1 MQKLLTENCGGR
13 KSSWWDARWAA
24 VNDINNFVYMYNM
37 SPPVNVNN
45 HCFWIFLDRLV
56 CHGPPIAALDPEFCP
71 IGWPAKDSTWVK
83 KVVRKA
89 GTTRQLT
96 PRKQLNVFWT
106 HVWYNR
112 GGIFSA
118 QKSRRNVF
126 SGEEARCWRS
136 GPSTSP
142 EESPCADCKG
152 ILAEGDRTS
161 DAETWCWSTK
171 VVATF
176 SWSRWWSMVFL
187 QKFGSQVLGRLP
199 WSRIFRVHFQSIFQ
213 LDWVYKVVFPRWRDY
228 WTFKKA

>member
-1 MQKLLTENCGGR
+1 
-13 KSSWWDARWAA
+13 
-24 VNDINNFVYMYNM
+24 M

-71 IGWPAKDSTWVK
+71 IGWPAKDSTWWVK
-83 KVVRKA
+83 KVVLPERLVQLA
-89 GTTRQLT
+89 NWHLENNWMCFGLTFGTT
-96 PRKQLNVFWT
+96 
-106 HVWYNR
+106 
-112 GGIFSA
+112 GGFFLP
-118 QKSRRNVF
+118 KSRRNVF

-176 SWSRWWSMVFL
+176 SWSRWWSMFFL